1 MRERISLDI
10 LLPVYNK
17 WLVIIMFVTNKTLLH
32 EWDYLDDIHRV
43 IFYIFWI
50 SDYKNNEYY
59 LNNIVITRNNFYFT
73 HNVDIE

>member
-17 WLVIIMFVTNKTLLH
+17 WLDIIMFVTNKTLLH
-32 EWDYLDDIHRV
+32 EWDYLDEIHRV

-50 SDYKNNEYY
+50 SHYKNNEYY
-59 LNNIVITRNNFYFT
+59 INNIVITRNNFL
-73 HNVDIE
+73 HIMLI